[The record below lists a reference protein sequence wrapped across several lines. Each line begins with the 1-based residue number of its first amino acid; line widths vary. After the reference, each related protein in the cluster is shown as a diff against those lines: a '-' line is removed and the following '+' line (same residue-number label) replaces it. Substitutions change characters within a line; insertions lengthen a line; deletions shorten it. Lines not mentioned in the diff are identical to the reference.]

1 MNVLQ
6 VTDSKPHMMEIRAL
20 CSASDAGKAWDLRC
34 DVREK
39 LVTFLQEHHP
49 YALPRLRTEVAMS
62 EAV

>member
-1 MNVLQ
+1 
-6 VTDSKPHMMEIRAL
+6 L

-49 YALPRLRTEVAMS
+49 YALPRLRAEVAMS